1 MKRSASS
8 AAPFDYPCAS
18 LSPTASEVT
27 GIAYILTIIGRQIV
41 AAAAEAKVDPYLV
54 LSVIRQE
61 STFNEGA
68 TSRAG
73 ALGLMQIMPQ
83 TGKTL
88 ANNLGIRR
96 FNHSSLYDPD
106 VSIRLGSYFLG
117 DQVRQ
122 FTNGATADMGFE
134 LGLAAYNAGPHN
146 ARQWLERF
154 PHDDADAFIERI
166 PFKETRL
173 YVKLVL
179 KNYAIYKALSDV

>member
-1 MKRSASS
+1 
-8 AAPFDYPCAS
+8 
-18 LSPTASEVT
+18 
-27 GIAYILTIIGRQIV
+27 
-41 AAAAEAKVDPYLV
+41 
-54 LSVIRQE
+54 
-61 STFNEGA
+61 
-68 TSRAG
+68 
-73 ALGLMQIMPQ
+73 MQIMPK

-88 ANNLGIRR
+88 ATHLGMQR
-96 FNHSSLYDPD
+96 FKHSSLYDPD

-154 PHDDADAFIERI
+154 PHDDVDAFIERI